1 MNEKPIRVLLIE
13 DNPGDAHLIRILLEE
28 VENAAF
34 EVERAD
40 RLSSGLERL
49 ARGGIDVILL
59 DLSLPESQGLPT
71 LLKTKEKA
79 PSLPIIVFTGLDDES
94 IAVQA
99 VHEGAQDYLVKG
111 HVTSAD
117 LSRAIR
123 YAIERKQTELALQR
137 ATEAAQAASRAKSE
151 FLARMSHEIRTP
163 MNGII
168 GMTELVLTTELTSEQ
183 REYLEI
189 VKNSAEALLAV
200 INDILDFSKIEVGRL
215 ELEAIPFSLRRC
227 LEDAISTLA
236 LRAHQAGLELAC
248 HVAPDVPDALR
259 GDPLRLRQVIVNLV
273 GNAIKFTEQGEVIV
287 QVEMAEGNLA
297 QSTDPDRPLTLH
309 FAVRDTGIG
318 IPPEKQQVIFEA
330 FAQADTSTTRRHGG
344 TGLGLTISLKLIEL
358 MGGRIWVESEVGR
371 GSTFHFTARFAPEPS
386 ADVPIIAPRVP
397 ELEGLRVLVVDDNA
411 TNRRILSELLTSW
424 GMKPTSVEDGPLAL
438 EALTSAA
445 EAGEPYPLVLI
456 DANMPGMDG
465 FTLATRIERD
475 ANLAGATVMMLTSSE
490 QPGDAKRC
498 RELGVAAFLTK
509 PVRQAELRRAML
521 EALSRSGPE
530 RPKQAFLGRP
540 SETALPRP
548 RRILLAED
556 SPVNQKLAI
565 ALLQKRGHQVRVAR
579 TGREALDL
587 LDQEPFDL
595 VLMDVQMPEMDGF
608 EATAAIRR
616 REAVHGGHI
625 PIIALT
631 AHAMKGDRERCLEA
645 GMDAYL
651 AKPIRAQELYDLVES
666 IPPLASGD
674 PPPSLSASHVP
685 SEGDKRSPAAQPVAD
700 PEGQTKPVS
709 LSGLSKRCN
718 WQVGLRRVGG
728 DEALLREIAGL
739 LLDECPRL
747 LGEIRAGIAAND
759 PGRVRLAAHTLK
771 GSLDHVGADQA
782 RSLAEQLE
790 HLGRQRNLLCS
801 PEICST
807 LEKEWEALRPELAA
821 YVSRADVPAQNA

>member
-1 MNEKPIRVLLIE
+1 MSAKPIRVLLIE

-28 VENAAF
+28 VENATF

-40 RLSSGLERL
+40 RLTTGLERL
-49 ARGGIDVILL
+49 GRGGIDVVLL

-71 LLKTKEKA
+71 LLRTKEKA
-79 PSLPIIVFTGLDDES
+79 PTVPIIVFTGLDDES

-137 ATEAAQAASRAKSE
+137 ATEAAQAANRAKSD

-189 VKNSAEALLAV
+189 VKNSAESLLAV
-200 INDILDFSKIEVGRL
+200 INDILDFSKIEVGKL
-215 ELEAIPFSLRRC
+215 ELESIPFSLRRC
-227 LEDAISTLA
+227 LEDALSTLA

-273 GNAIKFTEQGEVIV
+273 GNAIKFTEKGEVVV
-287 QVEMAEGNLA
+287 QVELA
-297 QSTDPDRPLTLH
+297 GSETAPSSSSEQPLTLH

-318 IPPEKQQVIFEA
+318 IPPEKQSVIFEA
-330 FAQADTSTTRRHGG
+330 FSQADTSTTRRHGG
-344 TGLGLTISLKLIEL
+344 TGLGLTISMKLIEL

-371 GSTFHFTARFAPEPS
+371 GSTFHFTAQFVPEPF
-386 ADVPIIAPRVP
+386 ADIPIIAPRVP

-465 FTLATRIERD
+465 FTLATRIEKD

-521 EALSRSGPE
+521 EALSRS
-530 RPKQAFLGRP
+530 
-540 SETALPRP
+540 ETGSPRKATSAAQTPATSVPRP

-556 SPVNQKLAI
+556 SPVNQKLAV
-565 ALLQKRGHQVRVAR
+565 ALLERRGHQVRVAR
-579 TGREALDL
+579 TGREALTL
-587 LDQEPFDL
+587 LEQEPFDL
-595 VLMDVQMPEMDGF
+595 ILMDVQMPEMDGF
-608 EATAAIRR
+608 EATEAIRR
-616 REAVHGGHI
+616 REAIHGGHI

-651 AKPIRAQELYDLVES
+651 AKPIRAQELYDLIES
-666 IPPLASGD
+666 IPPAITTETYRPTPTVPYE
-674 PPPSLSASHVP
+674 PPVQESPQ
-685 SEGDKRSPAAQPVAD
+685 RSSSCSSPQG
-700 PEGQTKPVS
+700 EH
-709 LSGLSKRCN
+709 CN
-718 WQVGLRRVGG
+718 WQLGLRRVGG
-728 DEALLREIAGL
+728 DEALLREIAKL

-747 LGEIRAGIAAND
+747 LSEIRAGIAAND
-759 PGRVRLAAHTLK
+759 PGRVKLAAHTLK
-771 GSLDHVGADQA
+771 GSLDHVGADTA
-782 RSLAEQLE
+782 RSLAEELE
-790 HLGRQRNLLCS
+790 RLGRERNLFSSREL
-801 PEICST
+801 CST
-807 LEKEWEALRPELAA
+807 LEREWESLRPELAA
-821 YVSRADVPAQNA
+821 YASHLASQAKGA

>member
-34 EVERAD
+34 EMERAD
-40 RLSSGLERL
+40 RLSGGLERL
-49 ARGGIDVILL
+49 TRGNIDVILL

-79 PSLPIIVFTGLDDES
+79 PNLPIIVFTGLDDES

-273 GNAIKFTEQGEVIV
+273 GNAIKFTEKGEVIV
-287 QVEMAEGNLA
+287 QVEMGEANEA
-297 QSTDPDRPLTLH
+297 DPDRPLTLH

-411 TNRRILSELLTSW
+411 NNRRILSELLTSW

-498 RELGVAAFLTK
+498 RELGVAAYLTK

-521 EALSRSGPE
+521 EAMSRSGSE
-530 RPKQAFLGRP
+530 RPKQACFGRP
-540 SETALPRP
+540 PETALPRP

-595 VLMDVQMPEMDGF
+595 VLMDVQMPEMDGL
-608 EATAAIRR
+608 EATAVIRR

-651 AKPIRAQELYDLVES
+651 AKPIRAQELYDLIES
-666 IPPLASGD
+666 IPP
-674 PPPSLSASHVP
+674 SLPASHVP
-685 SEGDKRSPAAQPVAD
+685 PESDKRSPVVQPVAD
-700 PEGQTKPVS
+700 AESQAKVGSLPGLAKHCHWQT
-709 LSGLSKRCN
+709 
-718 WQVGLRRVGG
+718 GLRRVGG

-747 LGEIRAGIAAND
+747 LSEIRAGIAAND

-821 YVSRADVPAQNA
+821 YASRADVPAQNA

>member
-1 MNEKPIRVLLIE
+1 
-13 DNPGDAHLIRILLEE
+13 
-28 VENAAF
+28 
-34 EVERAD
+34 
-40 RLSSGLERL
+40 
-49 ARGGIDVILL
+49 
-59 DLSLPESQGLPT
+59 
-71 LLKTKEKA
+71 
-79 PSLPIIVFTGLDDES
+79 
-94 IAVQA
+94 
-99 VHEGAQDYLVKG
+99 
-111 HVTSAD
+111 
-117 LSRAIR
+117 
-123 YAIERKQTELALQR
+123 
-137 ATEAAQAASRAKSE
+137 
-151 FLARMSHEIRTP
+151 
-163 MNGII
+163 
-168 GMTELVLTTELTSEQ
+168 
-183 REYLEI
+183 
-189 VKNSAEALLAV
+189 
-200 INDILDFSKIEVGRL
+200 
-215 ELEAIPFSLRRC
+215 
-227 LEDAISTLA
+227 
-236 LRAHQAGLELAC
+236 
-248 HVAPDVPDALR
+248 
-259 GDPLRLRQVIVNLV
+259 
-273 GNAIKFTEQGEVIV
+273 
-287 QVEMAEGNLA
+287 
-297 QSTDPDRPLTLH
+297 
-309 FAVRDTGIG
+309 
-318 IPPEKQQVIFEA
+318 
-330 FAQADTSTTRRHGG
+330 
-344 TGLGLTISLKLIEL
+344 
-358 MGGRIWVESEVGR
+358 
-371 GSTFHFTARFAPEPS
+371 
-386 ADVPIIAPRVP
+386 
-397 ELEGLRVLVVDDNA
+397 
-411 TNRRILSELLTSW
+411 
-424 GMKPTSVEDGPLAL
+424 
-438 EALTSAA
+438 
-445 EAGEPYPLVLI
+445 
-456 DANMPGMDG
+456 
-465 FTLATRIERD
+465 
-475 ANLAGATVMMLTSSE
+475 
-490 QPGDAKRC
+490 
-498 RELGVAAFLTK
+498 
-509 PVRQAELRRAML
+509 
-521 EALSRSGPE
+521 
-530 RPKQAFLGRP
+530 LGRP